1 MKNLVIGTVWWNL
14 IRRASSPRSVSFI
27 YIL

>member
-1 MKNLVIGTVWWNL
+1 MKNLDIDTVWWDP
-14 IRRASSPRSVSFI
+14 IRRASSPCSVSFI

>member
-1 MKNLVIGTVWWNL
+1 MKNLVIDTVWWDP

>member
-1 MKNLVIGTVWWNL
+1 MKNLDIDTVWWDP
-14 IRRASSPRSVSFI
+14 RRRVPSPRSVSFI